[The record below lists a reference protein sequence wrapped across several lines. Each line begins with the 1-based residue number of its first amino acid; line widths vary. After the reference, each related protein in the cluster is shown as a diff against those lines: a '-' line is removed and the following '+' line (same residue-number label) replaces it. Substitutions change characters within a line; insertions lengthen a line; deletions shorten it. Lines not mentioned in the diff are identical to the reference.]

1 MTAMWPAEMVEAQA
15 WIRQRLAGFEF
26 DGRAG
31 DIPWRVAG
39 ARQRPAAVLVPLVW
53 HDSGPTVLLTRRT
66 ESLSTHAGQ
75 VSFPGGKVDASDS
88 SVIAAALRE
97 AHEEI
102 GLAADGVTVLGTL
115 PQYVTITDFVVTPV
129 VAMLQPP
136 LQLRPEPG
144 EVAEVFEVPLTLAL
158 DGASTRSTA
167 MCVMA
172 CVVSIW
178 PCSGSTTP
186 SGVQPRPCCACWR
199 RRWASTVKPASAE
212 RRFQPACCR
221 SVSFGLPSLSI
232 RSRPAI
238 LACTAAC
245 RHG

>member
-1 MTAMWPAEMVEAQA
+1 MWPAEMVEAQT

-39 ARQRPAAVLVPLVW
+39 VGQRPATVLVPLVW

-75 VSFPGGKVDASDS
+75 VSFPGGKVDAEDS

-136 LQLRPEPG
+136 LLLRPEPG
-144 EVAEVFEVPLTLAL
+144 EVAEVFEVPLALAL
-158 DGASTRSTA
+158 DGQQYQRHSYERDGVRGQYLA
-167 MCVMA
+167 MQWQHYT
-172 CVVSIW
+172 IW
-178 PCSGSTTP
+178 G
-186 SGVQPRPCCACWR
+186 A
-199 RRWASTVKPASAE
+199 
-212 RRFQPACCR
+212 
-221 SVSFGLPSLSI
+221 
-232 RSRPAI
+232 
-238 LACTAAC
+238 TAAML
-245 RHG
+245 RLLAQALGQQG

>member
-1 MTAMWPAEMVEAQA
+1 MWPAQKEEAQD
-15 WIRQRLAGFEF
+15 WIRQRLAGFAF

-39 ARQRPAAVLVPLVW
+39 AKQRPAAVLVPLVW
-53 HDSGPTVLLTRRT
+53 HEAGPTVLLTRRT

-75 VSFPGGKVDASDS
+75 VSFPGGKVDEGDS

-97 AHEEI
+97 AEEEI
-102 GLAADGVTVLGTL
+102 GLAQEQVVVLGTL

-158 DGASTRSTA
+158 DGRQYEKHSYVRD
-167 MCVMA
+167 
-172 CVVSIW
+172 
-178 PCSGSTTP
+178 
-186 SGVQPRPCCACWR
+186 GVQG
-199 RRWASTVKPASAE
+199 
-212 RRFQPACCR
+212 QY
-221 SVSFGLPSLSI
+221 
-232 RSRPAI
+232 
-238 LACTAAC
+238 LAMQWQHYTIWGATAAML
-245 RHG
+245 RLLSQALQQAV

>member
-1 MTAMWPAEMVEAQA
+1 MWPAQKEEAQD
-15 WIRQRLAGFEF
+15 WIRQRLAGFAF

-39 ARQRPAAVLVPLVW
+39 AKQRPAAVLVPLVW
-53 HDSGPTVLLTRRT
+53 HEAGPTVLLTRRT

-75 VSFPGGKVDASDS
+75 VSFPGGKVDEGDS

-97 AHEEI
+97 AEEEI
-102 GLAADGVTVLGTL
+102 GLTQEQVVVLGTL

-158 DGASTRSTA
+158 DGRQYEKHSYVRD
-167 MCVMA
+167 
-172 CVVSIW
+172 
-178 PCSGSTTP
+178 
-186 SGVQPRPCCACWR
+186 GVQG
-199 RRWASTVKPASAE
+199 
-212 RRFQPACCR
+212 QY
-221 SVSFGLPSLSI
+221 
-232 RSRPAI
+232 
-238 LACTAAC
+238 LAMQWQHYTIWGATAAML
-245 RHG
+245 RLLSQALQQAV

>member
-1 MTAMWPAEMVEAQA
+1 MWPAEMVEAQA

-39 ARQRPAAVLVPLVW
+39 AKQRPAAVLVPLVW

-75 VSFPGGKVDASDS
+75 VSFPGGKVDATDS

-144 EVAEVFEVPLTLAL
+144 EVAEVFEVPLALAL
-158 DGASTRSTA
+158 DGRQYERHSYERDGVRGQYLA
-167 MCVMA
+167 MQWQHYT
-172 CVVSIW
+172 IW
-178 PCSGSTTP
+178 G
-186 SGVQPRPCCACWR
+186 A
-199 RRWASTVKPASAE
+199 
-212 RRFQPACCR
+212 
-221 SVSFGLPSLSI
+221 
-232 RSRPAI
+232 
-238 LACTAAC
+238 TAAML
-245 RHG
+245 RLLAQALGQHGEAGQR